1 MTEIK
6 TETSDNT
13 EQNQVQD
20 TFSLPKN
27 IRQMGTPGQKHKFYI
42 EDYVYTYLHTFLKE
56 KHKEDTLQAAVLLG
70 RYEVYQ
76 ECRYTFVNGAAACD
90 FSVFYEGAEG
100 QILETI
106 REHFPDLVIVGWYVR
121 CSGQD
126 SHVQSVIK
134 HYYAEKD
141 SAISL
146 AFVYED
152 ELEDEFGVYVWEQ
165 NALRSLDGFYIYYE
179 KNPQMQEFLIREKG
193 GQVSEASE
201 PSEVIRPLPKHRT
214 AYEAKASGEEYKLR
228 EKKKPQKFIY
238 AACAAVL
245 IVVTATGITQI
256 GDYQNLN
263 NFQKTIQTMSGN
275 LLNRTNKTENDN
287 SQEEE
292 KLSGGTDESSKN
304 LSEEDVNHNQTAA
317 WQDRNEDIEEQQQ
330 TDQQGSNSD
339 NEGDSDNKEDNSQKK
354 DADKD
359 STNNTE
365 ADNTAK
371 NSAGDKE
378 DETKAADSQKVLS
391 ESQKALNQGYYIVKK
406 GDSLVTISRKLYK
419 TDAMVDSICAANG
432 IGNVDVIYEGQ
443 KLKLP

>member
-6 TETSDNT
+6 TEISKNT
-13 EQNQVQD
+13 EQDQD
-20 TFSLPKN
+20 TFILPKN
-27 IRQMGTPGQKHKFYI
+27 IRQMGTPGQRHKFYI

-56 KHKEDTLQAAVLLG
+56 KNKEDTLQAAVLLG
-70 RYEVYQ
+70 HYEVR
-76 ECRYTFVNGAAACD
+76 EASRYTFVNGAAACD

-100 QILETI
+100 QIRETI
-106 REHFPDLVIVGWYVR
+106 REHFPELVIVGWYVR

-193 GQVSEASE
+193 GQASE
-201 PSEVIRPLPKHRT
+201 PAEITARSISESEQIHKTKVSAEI
-214 AYEAKASGEEYKLR
+214 YKIP
-228 EKKKPQKFIY
+228 EKKKTQKLIY
-238 AACAAVL
+238 AACAVVL
-245 IVVTATGITQI
+245 IVVTATGVTQI

-275 LLNRTNKTENDN
+275 LLNREDETENSSDN
-287 SQEEE
+287 NGDKTSADA
-292 KLSGGTDESSKN
+292 GGNSVN
-304 LSEEDVNHNQTAA
+304 LSEEDVNNNQTAA
-317 WQDRNEDIEEQQQ
+317 WQERNEKADEQQEQ
-330 TDQQGSNSD
+330 STNQKTAESAENAEET
-339 NEGDSDNKEDNSQKK
+339 NKKEDNLQ
-354 DADKD
+354 D
-359 STNNTE
+359 NNTV
-365 ADNTAK
+365 K
-371 NSAGDKE
+371 NSTEKNE
-378 DETKAADSQKVLS
+378 DAAKAAGTQNVLS
-391 ESQKALNQGYYIVKK
+391 ESQKALQQGYYIVKK